1 MSSITTKAFWNATSE
16 RVVSSIAGGALGVL
30 GAGAVGVLD
39 VDWQN
44 VASVALGAGVVS
56 LLKALAASGVN
67 GDGPSLTG
75 AETTTQAAA
84 AIDQPVS
91 STHPIDGA

>member
-1 MSSITTKAFWNATSE
+1 MSNLTSKAFWSATAE

-30 GAGAVGVLD
+30 GAGAVGALD

-44 VASVALGAGVVS
+44 VASVAVGAGVVS
-56 LLKALAASGVN
+56 LLKALAASSVN

-75 AETTTQAAA
+75 AETTTKPS
-84 AIDQPVS
+84 PV
-91 STHPIDGA
+91 TAVKN